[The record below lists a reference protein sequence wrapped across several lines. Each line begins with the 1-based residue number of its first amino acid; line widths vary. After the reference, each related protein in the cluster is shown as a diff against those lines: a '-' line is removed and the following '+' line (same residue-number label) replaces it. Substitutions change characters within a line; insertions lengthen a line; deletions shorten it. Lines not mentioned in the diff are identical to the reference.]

1 MNANCAT
8 RRPKSGGR
16 KARRNK
22 ISKKQTKTNV
32 SLYTI
37 MPPRIKRMLRYCDS
51 TYVRNNPGG
60 NFLVYSFRINDLY
73 DPDPIIL
80 SGSVSGFKELMQ
92 FYSYYRVLSVNIGVH
107 ITNNETF
114 SIMYGGVFSQTN
126 LTGVISSRDDAINAL
141 ESTLSSRVRVLSAKG
156 GMDRGFLNMK
166 ISPATILGDRRQY
179 FAESNYSGA
188 GLATPTVP
196 LWFNMIVASPTGTAL
211 ANGYTN
217 STTITFNAEFFGL
230 INVRA

>member
-1 MNANCAT
+1 
-8 RRPKSGGR
+8 
-16 KARRNK
+16 
-22 ISKKQTKTNV
+22 
-32 SLYTI
+32 

-114 SIMYGGVFSQTN
+114 SIMYGGVS
-126 LTGVISSRDDAINAL
+126 L
-141 ESTLSSRVRVLSAKG
+141 K
-156 GMDRGFLNMK
+156 
-166 ISPATILGDRRQY
+166 
-179 FAESNYSGA
+179 
-188 GLATPTVP
+188 
-196 LWFNMIVASPTGTAL
+196 
-211 ANGYTN
+211 
-217 STTITFNAEFFGL
+217 L
-230 INVRA
+230 I